1 MKVNQVMLRKSA
13 SLIIIGLLVT
23 YPLSAANRVTTWSSG
38 QVLTASNLNDEVDNI
53 YTGTIDRSGGRWGNN
68 DDIPIVFGS
77 SQDAQIEW
85 ETAQTVDSLILGTGA
100 GGIFSVMEK
109 ADMATDWGLGS
120 QTNPTIF
127 VHSADASAT
136 TDFISITH
144 DQTNAVISNGIGS
157 INLVVEGSTADG
169 YETTVT
175 FTDPTADQTVT
186 IANATGTV
194 MLTSVAA
201 NGADLANSVTGAAN
215 ALLYEGATA
224 DGYETTLTVTDPT
237 ADRTVT
243 LADAGGTVML
253 TSVAANGADLAN
265 AVTGAANAL
274 LFEGATANG
283 YETTLTVTDP
293 TADRT
298 ITLPDGGGTVV
309 ITGGTDLTVADGGTG
324 ASTFT
329 DGGVLLGSGTGAI
342 TALSVLGDG
351 EIVIGD
357 GSGDPVALDVGSST
371 SITILGTIAT
381 GTWQATDVGVGYG
394 GTGASSFTDGGVLL
408 GSGSG
413 ALTPMS
419 VLSDSELIVGD
430 GTGDPVAESG
440 ATLRTSIGV
449 GTGDSPQFT
458 ALTLTA
464 ATVATLEGAT
474 ADGYE
479 TSIVVTDPT
488 ADRTITLQNASG
500 TVAFTSDLTGGTD
513 VTVADGGTGAS
524 SLTDGGVLLGSGTDP
539 VTVTAVLADGEI
551 LIGDGST
558 DPVALDVGSSS
569 SITVLGTV
577 ATGTWQA
584 TDVGVAYGGTGA
596 SSLTDG
602 GILLGSG
609 TGAITALGVA
619 ANGQIPIGDGST
631 DPQLATLTGTSNE
644 VTVTN
649 GGGSITLSIPD
660 ASIFVTPRATGVAE
674 FNDTVLIGANGTSL
688 DGHVH
693 ILSPSTGTAALVLEV
708 PASSTTPALDMHYN
722 GTSAWSM
729 ALSATTSKLFIAG
742 RDLGNDVTGPMFQ
755 AERNTHSG
763 GVGSA
768 PAVLALQEVDG
779 GWGFIWVE
787 ADNTLKIHTSAPTGS
802 EGSPTVDE
810 NAGTVVGAQTSPE
823 YIKNILFTYPNI
835 PGDLAYEKFQAV
847 LDTPIKEFT
856 FKGNKHYGQQFT
868 GMAIPDGEHP
878 WYGVDTVKSLN
889 DIAPMGTAKH
899 LNELSIPGYL
909 ILSIK
914 VLNKKIEDLENEIN
928 RLHSNRSSDLAL
940 NR

>member
-1 MKVNQVMLRKSA
+1 MKKLI
-13 SLIIIGLLVT
+13 SLILV
-23 YPLSAANRVTTWSSG
+23 LSLTSVYGANRVKTWSSEI
-38 QVLTASNLNDEVDNI
+38 LTSSDLNTEFSNI
-53 YTGTIDRSGGRWGNN
+53 YIGDISRSAGYWGSN
-68 DDIPIVFGS
+68 DDIPVFVGS
-77 SQDAQIEW
+77 SQDTRIEW
-85 ETAQTVDSLILGTGA
+85 DTTQTTDSTLVGLGAGLIL
-100 GGIFSVMEK
+100 SVMEL
-109 ADMATDWGLGS
+109 ADMSTDWGIAS
-120 QTNPTIF
+120 QTNPTLF
-127 VHSADASAT
+127 VHSADAAAT
-136 TDFISITH
+136 TDYISLTH

-157 INLVVEGSTADG
+157 INLVVEGATADG

-215 ALLYEGATA
+215 SLI
-224 DGYETTLTVTDPT
+224 
-237 ADRTVT
+237 
-243 LADAGGTVML
+243 
-253 TSVAANGADLAN
+253 
-265 AVTGAANAL
+265 
-274 LFEGATANG
+274 FEGATANG
-283 YETTLTVTDP
+283 YETTLTATDP

-342 TALSVLGDG
+342 TPLAVLGDG

-464 ATVATLEGAT
+464 GTVAVLEGAT
-474 ADGYE
+474 DDGNETSIAVTDPTADRTVTFADAAGTVMLTSLAANGADLANAVTGGSSSLIFEGATANGYE
-479 TSIVVTDPT
+479 TTLTVTDPT
-488 ADRTITLQNASG
+488 ADRTITFPDAAG
-500 TVAFTSDLTGGTD
+500 TVRLTGGTD
-513 VTVADGGTGAS
+513 VSVADGGTGAS
-524 SLTDGGVLLGSGTDP
+524 SLTDGGGLLGSGTGAITP
-539 VTVTAVLADGEI
+539 MSVLGDGEI
-551 LIGDGST
+551 VIGDGSG
-558 DPVALDVGSSS
+558 DPVALDIGSSTAVT
-569 SITVLGTV
+569 IVGTI

-631 DPQLATLTGTSNE
+631 DPVLATLTGTSNE
-644 VTVTN
+644 IGIAN
-649 GGGSITLSIPD
+649 GGGSITIGLPDDVTIPAD
-660 ASIFVTPRATGVAE
+660 LTIGG
-674 FNDTVLIGANGTSL
+674 NDIIGAGNMGL
-688 DGHVH
+688 
-693 ILSPSTGTAALVLEV
+693 GTAAVGTKDGILHIE
-708 PASSTTPALDMHYN
+708 STVNGTPALIVEVPSGATAN
-722 GTSAWSM
+722 GIQFHTGGASAIDIMVKNTVTSVG
-729 ALSATTSKLFIAG
+729 LNT
-742 RDLGNDVTGPMFQ
+742 RDLGNDAQGPQVNIGRNSNGTQ
-755 AERNTHSG
+755 ASG
-763 GVGSA
+763 GQIKFFDLGGDGHFLHVDNSGIVRVGTANPIGS
-768 PAVLALQEVDG
+768 DDT
-779 GWGFIWVE
+779 
-787 ADNTLKIHTSAPTGS
+787 DNTIVGTQSSYQYNSDGSLNKDIIRELTPAEGLESILPTKFYEGKYTNGSYNGGTFFWPLAEEAPHLM
-802 EGSPTVDE
+802 EDP
-810 NAGTVVGAQTSPE
+810 
-823 YIKNILFTYPNI
+823 Y
-835 PGDLAYEKFQAV
+835 GDL
-847 LDTPIKEFT
+847 LGGRSHSPIS
-856 FKGNKHYGQQFT
+856 H
-868 GMAIPDGEHP
+868 A
-878 WYGVDTVKSLN
+878 SLN
-889 DIAPMGTAKH
+889 SLAIQ
-899 LNELSIPGYL
+899 ELY
-909 ILSIK
+909 
-914 VLNKKIEDLENEIN
+914 NKIEVLENEIISLRRN
-928 RLHSNRSSDLAL
+928 LPTGSVVAFN
-940 NR
+940 N

>member
-1 MKVNQVMLRKSA
+1 M
-13 SLIIIGLLVT
+13 
-23 YPLSAANRVTTWSSG
+23 
-38 QVLTASNLNDEVDNI
+38 
-53 YTGTIDRSGGRWGNN
+53 
-68 DDIPIVFGS
+68 
-77 SQDAQIEW
+77 
-85 ETAQTVDSLILGTGA
+85 
-100 GGIFSVMEK
+100 
-109 ADMATDWGLGS
+109 
-120 QTNPTIF
+120 
-127 VHSADASAT
+127 
-136 TDFISITH
+136 
-144 DQTNAVISNGIGS
+144 
-157 INLVVEGSTADG
+157 
-169 YETTVT
+169 
-175 FTDPTADQTVT
+175 
-186 IANATGTV
+186 
-194 MLTSVAA
+194 
-201 NGADLANSVTGAAN
+201 
-215 ALLYEGATA
+215 
-224 DGYETTLTVTDPT
+224 
-237 ADRTVT
+237 
-243 LADAGGTVML
+243 
-253 TSVAANGADLAN
+253 
-265 AVTGAANAL
+265 
-274 LFEGATANG
+274 
-283 YETTLTVTDP
+283 
-293 TADRT
+293 
-298 ITLPDGGGTVV
+298 
-309 ITGGTDLTVADGGTG
+309 
-324 ASTFT
+324 
-329 DGGVLLGSGTGAI
+329 
-342 TALSVLGDG
+342 
-351 EIVIGD
+351 
-357 GSGDPVALDVGSST
+357 ALDVGSST